1 MKTSTPSKNLKTLA
15 HLLVA
20 FLFIVLTITSCKKD
34 HHGSGDGDDNANL
47 TAYIQVT
54 NSAIGSTAQ
63 DFYLDN
69 TKINTWEV
77 AYGAS
82 TAFLPVKA
90 GDHEA
95 RFKNSG
101 SPKVNAALDLSADP
115 GKYYSVFYADSCSYS
130 RYQDDRTAP
139 KSGKA
144 RVRFINLSSKLSSNV
159 DIAAAGGTKLVS
171 NLAFKAASAYYDLD
185 AATAFSL
192 TLTDKSTALIDI
204 PAGMQPGHIYTIY
217 ISGTTSATVTPH
229 IVTEK

>member
-1 MKTSTPSKNLKTLA
+1 MKTFTPPKILKQLA
-15 HLLVA
+15 HLLIA
-20 FLFIVLTITSCKKD
+20 LSFIAVMITSCKKD
-34 HHGSGDGDDNANL
+34 HHDGDTNL
-47 TAYIQVT
+47 TAYVQVT
-54 NSAIGSTAQ
+54 NSAIGSPAQ
-63 DFYLDN
+63 DFYLDS
-69 TKINTWEV
+69 TKVSTWEV
-77 AYGAS
+77 PYGAS
-82 TAFLPVKA
+82 TAFLPIKA
-90 GDHEA
+90 GEHEA
-95 RFKNSG
+95 KFKTSG
-101 SPKVNAALDLSADP
+101 SPKVNAALDLSASP

-130 RYQDDRTAP
+130 RYQADRTAP
-139 KSGKA
+139 QSGKA